1 MRYFIGPFSNDGLLR
16 SDQSLEKGGEQ
27 EKSGAKLWQLLVA
40 QLPETFHSKTI
51 NGGVL
56 IRRDRRGGGRERVL
70 EEEGKISR
78 QAASRCRVFDRSL
91 LYVERCFRNRNLAG
105 TGGSWQ
111 NCIVRSRQ
119 TVSH

>member
-56 IRRDRRGGGRERVL
+56 IRRDRRGGGREREWWKRRVKSR
-70 EEEGKISR
+70 GKR
-78 QAASRCRVFDRSL
+78 PRGVASSTAHYSTSNDVS
-91 LYVERCFRNRNLAG
+91 VIG
-105 TGGSWQ
+105 T
-111 NCIVRSRQ
+111 
-119 TVSH
+119 